1 MEHLCQSCVDSHDK
15 VHIIGTLIGM
25 PNSWPNYLNESILY
39 INYVSLNIWRPLL
52 SWKRKFWLQNHYTC
66 PIWKPSKM
74 LYCYIKQVQM
84 PHSRTYHHCLLQ
96 AAAVLTRQVI
106 WLLVWFKQNVL
117 PLFYLFSW
125 QYPCS
130 QLIACVEGEAHN
142 IFSDIQNLLT
152 THRSELTH
160 FTQELREVSYNLCWF
175 HISLQIFEHFNNDHK
190 SYLEFAPAVL

>member
-1 MEHLCQSCVDSHDK
+1 
-15 VHIIGTLIGM
+15 
-25 PNSWPNYLNESILY
+25 
-39 INYVSLNIWRPLL
+39 
-52 SWKRKFWLQNHYTC
+52 
-66 PIWKPSKM
+66 
-74 LYCYIKQVQM
+74 M

-190 SYLEFAPAVL
+190 SYLEFAPAVLQSFLISLDRTKEMSTFIIGLFDKYVEETSKLHSHSNNTHEAQMKSIEDFQIAYEVRHLYLFSLTVKIRLVYI